1 MNSASIQSLFDS
13 GHAAD
18 VVLLALAIEGLW
30 LMRRGWSVRRVAQ
43 SLGAAAL
50 VVLAA
55 RAALVGAAWYWVALP
70 LLASFPLHLLDLKD
84 RFERDETRK

>member
-1 MNSASIQSLFDS
+1 MDSASIQFLFDS

-18 VVLLALAIEGLW
+18 VVLVALVIEALW
-30 LMRRGWSVRRVAQ
+30 LMRQGWSLRRVAQ
-43 SLGAAAL
+43 SLGAAAC

-55 RAALVGAAWYWVALP
+55 RAALVGSDWYWVALP

-84 RFERDETRK
+84 RFEREKG

>member
-1 MNSASIQSLFDS
+1 MDSASIQSFFDS

-18 VVLLALAIEGLW
+18 VVLVALAIEALW
-30 LMRRGWSVRRVAQ
+30 LMRRGWSPRRVAQ

-55 RAALVGAAWYWVALP
+55 RAALIGSDWYWVALP

-84 RFERDETRK
+84 RFERDKA